1 MRRDPRVHLLDVL
14 EAAEN
19 IQSFMAGRDRT
30 VYDDDLLLRSA
41 VERQLQIMGEA
52 LSRLRREDAAV
63 AARVPDAAKIIG
75 FRNVLVHGY
84 DIVDREQV
92 WTAIT
97 IEVPKLIVSTTGLLA
112 ELDAA
117 AEQNAPPG

>member
-14 EAAEN
+14 EAAQN
-19 IQSFMAGRDRT
+19 VQAFMAGRDRT

-52 LSRLRREDAAV
+52 MSRLRREDAAV
-63 AARVPDAAKIIG
+63 AARVPDAAKIVG

-97 IEVPKLIVSTTGLLA
+97 IEVPMLIVSTTGLLA

-117 AEQNAPPG
+117 AEPHTPPG